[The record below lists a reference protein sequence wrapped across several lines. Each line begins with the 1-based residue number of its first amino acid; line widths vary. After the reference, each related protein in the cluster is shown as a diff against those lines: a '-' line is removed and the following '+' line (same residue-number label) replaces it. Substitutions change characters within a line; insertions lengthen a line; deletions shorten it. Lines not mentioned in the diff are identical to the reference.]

1 MHDARRAARAK
12 ERVMVWLLLESL
24 VAGAILVAIVW
35 WTMRPARRRDR
46 DGDQNR

>member
-1 MHDARRAARAK
+1 MG
-12 ERVMVWLLLESL
+12 WLVFESL

-46 DGDQNR
+46 DEDAKR